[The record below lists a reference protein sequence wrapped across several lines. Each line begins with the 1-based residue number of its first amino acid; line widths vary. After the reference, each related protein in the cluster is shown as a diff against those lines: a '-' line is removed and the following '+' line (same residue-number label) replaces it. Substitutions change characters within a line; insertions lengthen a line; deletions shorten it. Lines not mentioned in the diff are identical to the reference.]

1 MNRYNPF
8 NRWLTVQMLAAFVSA
23 STVLASTLPL
33 PPARTTESITAT
45 ELKMHLGFLASDE
58 LGGRYTFS
66 PSLKLAARYLASR
79 LESYGYRGAAR
90 DGSFFQVVPLGYRN
104 VNRSL
109 SEVVI
114 NAAGT
119 SKTFKYGEGFLSMSP
134 ADLNIEGEL
143 VFAGHGVS
151 SPGNNHDDYA
161 GLDVKGKIVVLKEG
175 LPPSLNA
182 AALLEN
188 ERGEEAALT
197 RGAVGVIRVAPPHY
211 LSSWEDVTGW
221 IMREQLGLVP
231 RPAVGKSIPTI
242 IAGPPLVEALAGLM
256 KIDRSHLTT
265 ESEQAPK
272 PARIQ
277 GSARIKMAGSVKLAP
292 PTQNVVAVLE
302 GSDPV
307 LKNEYLVISAHYDHL
322 ETRSNGEVYNGA
334 DDDGSGTSAVL
345 EIAQAFSIEP
355 RSKRSI
361 LVVFHT
367 AEELGLF
374 GSEFNTDHE
383 PVVPLRQLVANLNID
398 MIGRSREPGNNDSR
412 DRALSDKDSVYII
425 GADKLSAELHRLSEQ
440 TNADLTRLKFDYTYN
455 DESNP
460 ERFYYR
466 SDHYNYAKHGIPV
479 IFYFTGVHRDYHRV
493 SDDIE
498 KIDFQKMERI
508 SRLIFATGW
517 RIANQGTRL
526 VVDKK

>member
-1 MNRYNPF
+1 MNRYNPQ
-8 NRWLTVQMLAAFVSA
+8 RWLAVQTLAAFVSL
-23 STVLASTLPL
+23 SSVFASTLPL
-33 PPARTTESITAT
+33 PPARATESITAT

-104 VNRSL
+104 VNRSAT
-109 SEVVI
+109 EVVLS
-114 NAAGT
+114 AEGA
-119 SKTFKYGEGFLSMSP
+119 SKSFKYGDAFLSMSP
-134 ADLNIEGEL
+134 TDMNIEGEM

-151 SPGNNHDDYA
+151 SPRNNHDDYA
-161 GLDVKGKIVVLKEG
+161 GLDVKGKVVVLMEG
-175 LPPSLNA
+175 LPLSIDA
-182 AALLEN
+182 AALLES
-188 ERGEEAALT
+188 ERGEEAARA
-197 RGAVGVIRVAPPHY
+197 RGAVGVIRVAPSHY
-211 LSSWEDVTGW
+211 LSNWQDVTGW
-221 IMREQLGLVP
+221 IMREQLGLVA
-231 RPAVGKSIPTI
+231 RTVAGKSVPTI
-242 IAGPPLVEALAGLM
+242 VAGPSLVGAIAGLM
-256 KIDRSHLTT
+256 KIDRSQLTGA
-265 ESEQAPK
+265 SAPPK
-272 PARIQ
+272 PAPIQ
-277 GSARIKMAGSVKLAP
+277 ASARIKMTGGVKLAP

-302 GSDPV
+302 GSDPA
-307 LKNEYLVISAHYDHL
+307 LKNEYIVISAHYDHL
-322 ETRSNGEVYNGA
+322 ETGSNGEVFNGA

-345 EIAQAFSIEP
+345 EIAQAFSMEP

-367 AEELGLF
+367 AEEIGLY

-383 PVVPLRQLVANLNID
+383 PVVPLKRLVANLNID

-412 DRALSDKDSVYII
+412 DRALSDKNSVYII
-425 GADKLSAELHRLSEQ
+425 GSDKLSTELHRMSEQ

-460 ERFYYR
+460 EKFYYR

-479 IFYFTGVHRDYHRV
+479 IFYFTGVHRDYHKT

-517 RIANQGTRL
+517 RIANQDARL
-526 VVDKK
+526 AVDKK